1 MARDTHGRC
10 RSSNHVARLEREET
24 SMNLQEDIPV
34 HALAP
39 ACLAGGTVITP
50 LLA

>member
-1 MARDTHGRC
+1 
-10 RSSNHVARLEREET
+10 VARLEREET

-34 HALAP
+34 PALAA

-50 LLA
+50 LLAQHEVTRQ